1 MSNQKLGILAVV
13 AAVMVLWAAVQ
24 SRLSSRTGTRMSG
37 PAYLIQGLD
46 PADIGRIVVGH
57 GDDAV
62 RIEQRN
68 GRFVVTNEANYPAD
82 PKQINDLITKSLDVK
97 TTEAYTDDPKN
108 HEELE
113 VTEEKA
119 RHVVKFFK
127 KDGSLLTGVVIGKS
141 QEAGQ
146 STFVRRASDDTV
158 YLAESAPWFRS
169 GALDYVNQEIVSVK
183 RDDVNAVTVTT
194 PDGAYA
200 LRPKQDG
207 DGVIFEGLPA
217 GKKLKDR
224 DAKSVF
230 GALTSLRFED
240 VNQPADIEGVS
251 FDHLYVCRL
260 DDSTEYR
267 LNVGKKDDKTYLM
280 CEAKYTDTT
289 PVTKKLNE
297 VETEEQLKAKE
308 AKLLADE
315 SAQKFTLRH
324 KGWVYK
330 VADYKAKY
338 LTQKRSELLEDAEEE
353 ATEAMVE
360 GPAQGPEPEQVTPSE
375 PAVEPNAVP
384 APVVEPA
391 AADPNA

>member
-1 MSNQKLGILAVV
+1 V

-24 SRLSSRTGTRMSG
+24 SRLSSRTGPRMSG
-37 PAYLIQGLD
+37 PAYLIQGMD
-46 PADIGRIVVGH
+46 PADIGSITVGH

-62 RIEQRN
+62 RIEQQG
-68 GRFVVTNEANYPAD
+68 GRFVVANKANYPAD

-113 VTEEKA
+113 VTEDKA
-119 RHVVKFFK
+119 SHVVKFFK
-127 KDGSLLTGVVIGKS
+127 PDGTLLTGVVIGKS
-141 QEAGQ
+141 QEGGQ
-146 STFVRRASDDTV
+146 STFVRQASNDTV
-158 YLAESAPWFRS
+158 FLAESSPYFRS
-169 GALDYVNQEIVSVK
+169 RGLDYVNQEIVSVK
-183 RDDVNAVTVTT
+183 REDVNAVTVTT
-194 PDGAYA
+194 PDGAYT
-200 LRPKQDG
+200 LRPKQGG

-217 GKKLKDR
+217 GKKLKDS

-260 DDSTEYR
+260 DDSTEYKFN
-267 LNVGKKDDKTYLM
+267 LGKKGDKTYLM

-297 VETEEQLKAKE
+297 VETEEQLKVKE

-324 KGWVYK
+324 KGWIYE

-338 LTQKRSELLEDAEEE
+338 LTQKRSELLEEVEEE
-353 ATEAMVE
+353 AAAEEPLPVE
-360 GPAQGPEPEQVTPSE
+360 VMPAG
-375 PAVEPNAVP
+375 PAVEPNAVSLP
-384 APVVEPA
+384 APVVAPA
-391 AADPNA
+391 VADPNA

>member
-13 AAVMVLWAAVQ
+13 AAVTVLWAAVQ

-37 PAYLIQGLD
+37 PSYLIQGMD
-46 PADIGRIVVGH
+46 PADIGSITVGH
-57 GDDAV
+57 GDAAV
-62 RIEQRN
+62 RIEQQG
-68 GRFVVTNEANYPAD
+68 GRFVVANKANYPAD

-113 VTEEKA
+113 VTEDKA
-119 RHVVKFFK
+119 SHVVKFFK
-127 KDGSLLTGVVIGKS
+127 PDGTLLTGVVIGKS
-141 QEAGQ
+141 QEGGQ
-146 STFVRRASDDTV
+146 STFVRQASNDTV
-158 YLAESAPWFRS
+158 FLAESSPYFRS
-169 GALDYVNQEIVSVK
+169 RGLDYVNQEIVSVK
-183 RDDVNAVTVTT
+183 REDVNAVTVTT
-194 PDGAYA
+194 PDGAYT
-200 LRPKQDG
+200 LRPKQGG

-217 GKKLKDR
+217 GKKLKDS

-260 DDSTEYR
+260 DDSTEYKFN
-267 LNVGKKDDKTYLM
+267 LGKKGDKTYLM

-297 VETEEQLKAKE
+297 VETEEQLKVKE

-324 KGWVYK
+324 KGWIYE

-338 LTQKRSELLEDAEEE
+338 LTQKRSELLEEVEEE
-353 ATEAMVE
+353 AAAEEPLPVE
-360 GPAQGPEPEQVTPSE
+360 VMPAG
-375 PAVEPNAVP
+375 PAVEPNAVSLP
-384 APVVEPA
+384 APVVAPA
-391 AADPNA
+391 VADPNA